1 VSRPPFGRGVHPVL
15 SMPFDEHE
23 DVDEAALVGEVDW
36 LVGHG
41 VDGVVLAM
49 VSELLRLEEAERR
62 SVGKLLCDAAGRRVP
77 VVLSVGAETTRA
89 AVAFAEHA
97 QGVGASAVMAVPPV
111 TVALPDDEIL
121 AYFTAIAAAVEVPL
135 VVQDASG
142 YVGRPLPLDL
152 YRALLDR
159 CGPDRVLFKPE
170 AVPIGP
176 RLSALRELSGG
187 SAQVFEGTGGLAL
200 VDSHRRGVVGTMP
213 GAEVPWAL
221 VALWRALE
229 RGDADRADAIH
240 WPLAAL
246 VTLQTSLDS
255 FVATEKH
262 LLVRQG
268 VFGSARRRRPCG
280 PDLDPATRLEVDRLY
295 DRLRAAVRD
304 LA

>member
-1 VSRPPFGRGVHPVL
+1 MSRPEFGRGVHPVL

-23 DVDEAALVGEVDW
+23 DVDETTLIRELDW

-49 VSELLRLEEAERR
+49 VSELLRLDEAERR
-62 SVGKLLCDAAGRRVP
+62 TVGRLLCDAAGRRVP

-89 AVAFAEHA
+89 ALAHAVHAEA
-97 QGVGASAVMAVPPV
+97 VGASAVMAVPPV
-111 TVALPDDEIL
+111 TVGLPDDEIL
-121 AYFTAIAAAVEVPL
+121 AYFTAIAAAVDIPL

-142 YVGRPLPLDL
+142 YVGRPLPLEL
-152 YRALLDR
+152 YRALLEEF
-159 CGPDRVLFKPE
+159 GPDRVLFKPE

-176 RLSALRELSGG
+176 RLSALQELSGG
-187 SAQVFEGTGGLAL
+187 TARVFEGTGGLSL
-200 VDSHRRGVVGTMP
+200 VDSHARGIVGTMP

-221 VALWRALE
+221 VELWRALE
-229 RGDADRADAIH
+229 AGDADRADAVH

-280 PDLDPATRLEVDRLY
+280 PDLDPATRAEVDRLF
-295 DRLRAAVRD
+295 DRLRAAVG
-304 LA
+304 

>member
-1 VSRPPFGRGVHPVL
+1 MSRPEFGRGVHPVL

-23 DVDEAALVGEVDW
+23 DVDETTLIRELDW

-49 VSELLRLEEAERR
+49 VSELLRLDEAERR
-62 SVGKLLCDAAGRRVP
+62 TVGRLLCDAAGRRVP

-89 AVAFAEHA
+89 ALAHAVHAEA
-97 QGVGASAVMAVPPV
+97 VGASAVMAVPPV
-111 TVALPDDEIL
+111 TVGLPDDEIL
-121 AYFTAIAAAVEVPL
+121 AYFTAIAAAVDIPL

-142 YVGRPLPLDL
+142 YVGRPLPLEL
-152 YRALLDR
+152 YRALLEEF
-159 CGPDRVLFKPE
+159 GPERVLFKPE

-176 RLSALRELSGG
+176 RLSALQELSGG
-187 SAQVFEGTGGLAL
+187 TARVFEGTGGLSL
-200 VDSHRRGVVGTMP
+200 VDSHARGIVGTMP

-221 VALWRALE
+221 VELWRALE
-229 RGDADRADAIH
+229 AGDADRADAVH

-280 PDLDPATRLEVDRLY
+280 PDLDPATRAEVDRLF
-295 DRLRAAVRD
+295 DRLRAAVG
-304 LA
+304 